1 MNYGSLVKIINSLRD
16 IKSFGQ
22 LEKQTYKQ
30 HRFTTK
36 QGKMKDDV
44 IKKSKFVQI
53 NTRDLIF
60 LMELYLCHFHTL
72 IYQK

>member
-36 QGKMKDDV
+36 QGKMK
-44 IKKSKFVQI
+44 
-53 NTRDLIF
+53 T
-60 LMELYLCHFHTL
+60 M
-72 IYQK
+72 